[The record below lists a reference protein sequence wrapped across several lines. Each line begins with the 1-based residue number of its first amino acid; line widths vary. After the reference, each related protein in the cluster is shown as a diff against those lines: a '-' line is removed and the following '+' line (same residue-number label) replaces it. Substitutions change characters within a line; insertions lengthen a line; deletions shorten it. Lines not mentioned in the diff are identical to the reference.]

1 MKEFLIFRTDRVGDF
16 LFSLLIIKLIK
27 KNYPNSYITL
37 VASEKNYEY
46 AKTFNVIDKIII
58 LKKNLFSKINLVFKL
73 RKKKYDVIILH
84 DGKNRSKFISFFLK
98 TKKKV
103 SCAADLKN
111 TQIEI
116 IKIVCKKI
124 NINFEE
130 DSLNFLDDRRHPVLN
145 IPFSKYLLLH
155 FDEKWI
161 YNNYIKKYKNI
172 EPTKNELIDF
182 IRNLVKK
189 NNLIITTGRE
199 ISKLLNDIRFEI
211 DYKEVKIFDKQNLLE
226 IENIVFNSS
235 LLISCHGWITHIAA
249 AKNIKQIDII
259 DNSYPYDKW
268 TSHLRNYNC
277 LHRKSFKVL
286 SKEIIDLI

>member
-27 KNYPNSYITL
+27 KNYPNSNITL

-73 RKKKYDVIILH
+73 RKKKYDVIIIH

-98 TKKKV
+98 TKKKI

-124 NINFEE
+124 NINFGE
-130 DSLNFLDDRRHPVLN
+130 DSLNFFAIV
-145 IPFSKYLLLH
+145 F
-155 FDEKWI
+155 
-161 YNNYIKKYKNI
+161 
-172 EPTKNELIDF
+172 F
-182 IRNLVKK
+182 IRN
-189 NNLIITTGRE
+189 
-199 ISKLLNDIRFEI
+199 S
-211 DYKEVKIFDKQNLLE
+211 
-226 IENIVFNSS
+226 
-235 LLISCHGWITHIAA
+235 
-249 AKNIKQIDII
+249 
-259 DNSYPYDKW
+259 
-268 TSHLRNYNC
+268 TS
-277 LHRKSFKVL
+277 
-286 SKEIIDLI
+286 